1 MKKAKCLVT
10 GGAGFIGSNL
20 ARALLAQG
28 CSVRILD
35 NFSTGHQANIEEI
48 RGQIELIEG
57 DLCHEPTV
65 QKAVQGIQ
73 YVFHLGALPSV
84 IRSIENPQATNATN
98 ITGTLDLLVS
108 AKKAGVERFIFTSSS
123 SVYGDTPTLP
133 KHEGMPPSPL
143 SPYALSKLTGEY
155 YCRIFHNLYGM
166 KTFSLRYFNV
176 FGPRQDPN
184 SHYAAVIPIF
194 IKSLMHDQSPAIYG
208 DGTQT
213 RDFTFVENVV
223 QANIAC
229 CTAPDKAAGKAYNI
243 ACGDRTSV
251 NDLAKRIASL
261 LGKNI
266 VPKYLPARS
275 GEVHDSQA
283 DNSLARKE
291 LTWRPSVDFNT
302 GLQTTVSWFK
312 DHV

>member
-1 MKKAKCLVT
+1 
-10 GGAGFIGSNL
+10 
-20 ARALLAQG
+20 
-28 CSVRILD
+28 
-35 NFSTGHQANIEEI
+35 
-48 RGQIELIEG
+48 
-57 DLCHEPTV
+57 
-65 QKAVQGIQ
+65 
-73 YVFHLGALPSV
+73 
-84 IRSIENPQATNATN
+84 
-98 ITGTLDLLVS
+98 
-108 AKKAGVERFIFTSSS
+108 
-123 SVYGDTPTLP
+123 
-133 KHEGMPPSPL
+133 
-143 SPYALSKLTGEY
+143 
-155 YCRIFHNLYGM
+155 M

>member
-48 RGQIELIEG
+48 RQQVEFIEG

-98 ITGTLDLLVS
+98 ITGTLDLLVA
-108 AKKAGVERFIFTSSS
+108 AKKAGIERFIFTSSS

-133 KHEGMPPSPL
+133 KHEGMPTNPL

-194 IKSLMHDQSPAIYG
+194 IKALIHDQPPTIYG

-243 ACGDRTSV
+243 ACGDRISV

-266 VPKYLPARS
+266 TPKYLPARS

-291 LTWRPSVDFNT
+291 LNWRPSVDFNT
-302 GLQTTVSWFK
+302 GLPATVSWFQ